1 MISVLEFKEKLK
13 SFYAKYG
20 RYVDMAAKFV
30 VTLVAMLLI
39 NKNLGYMQKLDN
51 PFLVIIVSLLCSLL
65 PYGLIAVILGAC
77 LIAQVYAVSMEM
89 AILLAI
95 ILLVIAVLYYGF
107 HPKDAH
113 ILILTPILFAIK
125 IPYAVPLIVGLSAG
139 ITTIVPVS
147 CGILLYYI
155 VAFIKNNAG
164 LLTNDTSLEITSRY
178 KQLLNGIITNKQMW
192 LIIITFAVAIL
203 IVFLI
208 RQLSVNYS
216 WYIAIAAGILVI
228 LLGIFAGQSILDIE
242 TSMADTIIQ
251 IALSTLVALIY
262 TFFAFNVDYTRT
274 EITQFEDDDYY
285 YYVKAVPKVKVQT
298 GGKKVRKFTEKK
310 ASD

>member
-30 VTLVAMLLI
+30 VTLVALLLI
-39 NKNLGYMQKLDN
+39 NKSLGYMQKLDN

-65 PYGLIAVILGAC
+65 PYGLIAVILGVC

-147 CGILLYYI
+147 CGILLYYM

-164 LLTNDTSLEITSRY
+164 LLTNDTSIEITSRY

-228 LLGIFAGQSILDIE
+228 LLGIFTGQSVLDIE

-298 GGKKVRKFTEKK
+298 SGKKVRKFTEKK
-310 ASD
+310 ASG